1 MKKFFL
7 MMVMMF
13 TMSVY
18 SFAEDNNATKLTN
31 TEKYELK
38 VNHRSLACALDMSK
52 DQMEMSDE
60 IISELERDMFFASCM
75 NTEESSEK
83 IVANAVK
90 KNIRHMSY
98 ILNNKQY
105 RKYLMLL
112 NLTLEHRGFDICNIN
127 KIK

>member
-38 VNHRSLACALDMSK
+38 VNHRRLACVLDMSK

-60 IISELERDMFFASCM
+60 IISELERDMVFASCM
-75 NTEESSEK
+75 NTEDSSEK

-90 KNIRHMSY
+90 KNIRYMSY
-98 ILNNKQY
+98 ILNDKQY

-112 NLTLEHRGFDICNIN
+112 NLTLEHRGFDVYNIN

>member
-1 MKKFFL
+1 ML
-7 MMVMMF
+7 

-18 SFAEDNNATKLTN
+18 SFAEDSNATKLAN

-38 VNHRSLACALDMSK
+38 VNHRRLAYVLDMSK

-60 IISELERDMFFASCM
+60 IISELERDMVFASCM
-75 NTEESSEK
+75 STEESSNK

-90 KNIRHMSY
+90 KNIRYMSY
-98 ILNNKQY
+98 ILNDKQY

-112 NLTLEHRGFDICNIN
+112 NITLTNRGFDICKLNRI
-127 KIK
+127 

>member
-18 SFAEDNNATKLTN
+18 SFAEDNSATNLAK

-38 VNHRSLACALDMSK
+38 VNHRKLACALNMSK

-60 IISELERDMFFASCM
+60 IISELERDMVFASCM
-75 NTEESSEK
+75 DTEDSSDK

-90 KNIRHMSY
+90 KNIRYMSY

-112 NLTLEHRGFDICNIN
+112 NLTLEHKGFDICKLN
-127 KIK
+127 KI

>member
-1 MKKFFL
+1 
-7 MMVMMF
+7 MF

-38 VNHRSLACALDMSK
+38 VNHRRLACVLDMSK
-52 DQMEMSDE
+52 DQMEMS
-60 IISELERDMFFASCM
+60 RDMAFASCM
-75 NTEESSEK
+75 DTEESSEK

-90 KNIRHMSY
+90 KNIRYMSY

-112 NLTLEHRGFDICNIN
+112 NLTLEHRGFDVYNIN

>member
-38 VNHRSLACALDMSK
+38 VNHRKLACVLDMSK

-60 IISELERDMFFASCM
+60 IISELERDMVFASCM
-75 NTEESSEK
+75 DTEEGSDK

-90 KNIRHMSY
+90 KNIRYMSY
-98 ILNNKQY
+98 ILSDKQY

-112 NLTLEHRGFDICNIN
+112 NLTLEHRGFDICKLNRI
-127 KIK
+127 